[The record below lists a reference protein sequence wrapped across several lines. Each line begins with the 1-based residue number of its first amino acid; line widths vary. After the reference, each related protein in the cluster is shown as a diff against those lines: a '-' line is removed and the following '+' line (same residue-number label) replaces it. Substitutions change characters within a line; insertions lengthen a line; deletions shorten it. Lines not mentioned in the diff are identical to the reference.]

1 MKEAVSGECN
11 ASPAVSDGVERRELT
26 ATHCSRCE
34 TTVDGGTSPRP
45 MPANPDANQNR
56 TGQDED
62 LGSCPGLYRCTTCR
76 YKTAQSRKCPR
87 CGGEVECDA

>member
-1 MKEAVSGECN
+1 
-11 ASPAVSDGVERRELT
+11 
-26 ATHCSRCE
+26 
-34 TTVDGGTSPRP
+34 
-45 MPANPDANQNR
+45 MPANQDASQNE
-56 TGQDED
+56 TGQDDD